1 MTQQVNKKEL
11 VQLLIKYDHHYHTIG
26 EPLISDDEYDK
37 LKEQLY
43 ELDPKHKYF
52 RRVGADV
59 PNSIKLPYYMGS
71 MNKIRDD
78 TKVLD
83 NWLSKYNNQ
92 DFIIMEKL
100 DGVSALYI
108 VDENK
113 LYTRGNG
120 TNGSDISFVLPYI
133 SISIPKL
140 AKNIKA
146 VRGELVIPKSKFE
159 THMGTN
165 PRNTVAGLINS
176 KVLNKKLLKLID
188 FVVYQVIDPIFKIE
202 EGLKEIN
209 DNIVVYRKS
218 QTISMPFLKETLMDM
233 KIKSKYEIDG
243 IVICD
248 NSTTYSIENGNNP
261 KHAFAFKTLD
271 QHVIKKVVVT
281 DVEWNISKDGI
292 YKPRVLFNTTL
303 IDGANISV
311 ATGYNAKFIYDNGIG
326 INSEIEIIRS
336 GAVIPKIINV
346 ITKTNAKMPP
356 TDTWKWNDTHVEALY
371 TGNASNQQQEISQM
385 THFFKQL
392 HIKNMAEGT
401 IKKLHYHNFKSIEQI
416 LTIQNTSQLEN
427 IEGFGKKTIDTIIQN
442 INLAKTHTN
451 LAEIMS
457 ASNIFGR
464 TLGIKKLQLV
474 VENIPTIINNDNDI
488 QISDLISINGI
499 GEKNAEQIKNN
510 ITTFREFYHTYF
522 QTLTPK
528 SIPSISNNIPNI
540 DDRLK
545 GKTIVFTGFRDKDLE
560 NSIIKNKGKVVS
572 TVSSKVD
579 IVLTKD
585 IHGKSNTLKKA
596 KELNIT
602 ILDKQSLHHT
612 HPTTP

>member
-1 MTQQVNKKEL
+1 MTHVNKKEL

-26 EPLISDDEYDK
+26 EPLVSDDEYDK

-43 ELDPKHKYF
+43 NLDPKHKYF
-52 RRVGADV
+52 RRVGADL

-78 TKVLD
+78 PKILD

-100 DGVSALYI
+100 DGISAMYI

-120 TNGSDISFVLPYI
+120 TNGSDISFVLSYI
-133 SISIPKL
+133 SIP
-140 AKNIKA
+140 AFAQNIKA

-165 PRNTVAGLINS
+165 PRNTVAGLMNS

-209 DNIVVYRKS
+209 DNVVVYRKS
-218 QTISMPFLKETLMDM
+218 QTISIPFLKETLMDM
-233 KIKSKYEIDG
+233 KMKSKYEIDG

-248 NSTTYSIENGNNP
+248 NSTTYTIENGNNP

-271 QHVIKKVVVT
+271 QHEVKNVIVT

-292 YKPRVLFNTTL
+292 YKPRVLFNTTY
-303 IDGANISV
+303 IDGAFISV

-336 GAVIPKIINV
+336 GAVIPKIIN
-346 ITKTNAKMPP
+346 IIKKTNAKMPP
-356 TDTWKWNDTHVEALY
+356 MDTWKWNDTQVEALY
-371 TGNASNQQQEISQM
+371 IGNTSNQQQEISQIS
-385 THFFKQL
+385 HFFKQL

-401 IKKLHYHNFKSIEQI
+401 IKKLHSHNFKTIEQI
-416 LTIQNTSQLEN
+416 LSIQNTSQLEN

-442 INLAKTHTN
+442 IHLAKTHTN

-474 VENIPTIINNDNDI
+474 VDNIPTIIHNDNDI
-488 QISDLISINGI
+488 QITDLTSINGI
-499 GEKNAEQIKNN
+499 GEKNAQQIKNN

-522 QTLTPK
+522 KTPNTPN
-528 SIPSISNNIPNI
+528 IPNNIPNI

-545 GKTIVFTGFRDKDLE
+545 GKTVVFTGFRDKELE
-560 NSIIKNKGKVVS
+560 KSIIQNKGKVVS